1 MLNISY
7 SNMGTKPMRNEWE
20 DRLSSIE
27 EYQNSIAVY
36 RREELLK
43 QRKSRMFRIIS
54 IISLVLCF
62 IASLTSLISIMFIG
76 LDHFGLIPQIALIA
90 TSVLGMISFAAAVTP
105 EYDNL

>member
-1 MLNISY
+1 V
-7 SNMGTKPMRNEWE
+7 RNEWE

-27 EYQNSIAVY
+27 EYQNSNAVY

-62 IASLTSLISIMFIG
+62 TASFTSLISLMVIG
-76 LDHFGLIPQIALIA
+76 LDHFGLIPQIALISA
-90 TSVLGMISFAAAVTP
+90 SMLGMVSFAAGVTP

>member
-1 MLNISY
+1 
-7 SNMGTKPMRNEWE
+7 
-20 DRLSSIE
+20 
-27 EYQNSIAVY
+27 
-36 RREELLK
+36 
-43 QRKSRMFRIIS
+43 MFRTIS
-54 IISLVLCF
+54 IVTLVLCF